1 MRSIL
6 CLLVFT
12 ACSVRVGTEKDGE
25 INSED
30 SGENSAEEAPVLDS
44 DADGLTDTEEIE
56 LGTDPNNADTDGD
69 GLSDGEEVEG
79 SSDPLQA
86 DTDGDGLSDGEEAAA
101 NTDPN
106 SADTDGDGADDG
118 LEIDLE
124 TDPTDASSFP
134 IKPENGEWQLTNTN
148 VLMDGCNLESLLN
161 TFGSDLFA
169 ILPDDYTIV
178 NSSYESFEIEISSGN
193 ASCPIEQSGF
203 NCDTL
208 SITETIDDV
217 NVTIG
222 VDLNLVGTLS
232 SSTAME
238 ATLSAT
244 LTSCD
249 GGACSLLSFANV
261 NIPCDVQIS
270 GQGTL

>member
-6 CLLVFT
+6 CLLMFT
-12 ACSVRVGTEKDGE
+12 ACSVRVGEEKDGE
-25 INSED
+25 INGETGEASEASD
-30 SGENSAEEAPVLDS
+30 EEVPVLDS
-44 DADGLTDTEEIE
+44 DSDGLTDDQEAE

-69 GLSDGEEVEG
+69 GLSDGEEAG
-79 SSDPLQA
+79 GASDPLQA

-134 IKPENGEWQLTNTN
+134 IKPEDGEWMLTNTN

-178 NSSYESFEIEISSGN
+178 NSSYESFFI
-193 ASCPIEQSGF
+193 
-203 NCDTL
+203 TL
-208 SITETIDDV
+208 I
-217 NVTIG
+217 
-222 VDLNLVGTLS
+222 
-232 SSTAME
+232 
-238 ATLSAT
+238 
-244 LTSCD
+244 
-249 GGACSLLSFANV
+249 
-261 NIPCDVQIS
+261 
-270 GQGTL
+270 